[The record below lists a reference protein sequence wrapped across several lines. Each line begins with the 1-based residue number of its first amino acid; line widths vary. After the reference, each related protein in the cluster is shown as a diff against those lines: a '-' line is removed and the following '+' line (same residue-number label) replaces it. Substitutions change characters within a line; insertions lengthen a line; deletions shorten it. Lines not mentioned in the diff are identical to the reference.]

1 MQILSLND
9 FLLADAG
16 ITAAP
21 ITSDSEYLGFSAER
35 RAGVRGSVFFGGAA
49 EPARWNAWFHCQDV
63 AGRNALLRVIAQARS
78 RMLYLVA
85 QRQPYGQ
92 ELVATQAAV
101 VGIDDSRGTELD
113 LFVTFEADD
122 SVWVGLD
129 RTQRS
134 KSFTSTLDHRM
145 ALQVPGN
152 VPTTPVI
159 RLTVDAQRTT
169 QTANVGWRYRRRFRI
184 TNLSDAPLIRYPVLI
199 PLGDTTPLT
208 TAKALANGN
217 DVRVWLDGLEQ
228 MRTLK
233 NWDTS
238 DSRVWVVV
246 PQIPANGGS
255 AIYDVVYGNPSAG
268 TPPTLVYPERPIID
282 LGQSTNASWYYR
294 TNQDYVTST
303 EPEYTDDYEG
313 MGLWHTGDID
323 TPYADMGVP
332 ASWRSELTF
341 DSPEDQDRVLT
352 MRTNPGY
359 QLTPTVRMGLLHLL
373 RDRQYDLAL
382 SSEEADFADNYDDR
396 DAVTI
401 YHPLG
406 ITRIQTTLLYSQI
419 GKSITQK
426 EVTTTVGDTST
437 TETVEVSVEPSSG
450 HLALNIA
457 TRDSAASSWVPRYVK
472 SNDTGVWTGGS
483 LTGNAEETLS
493 IDATFV
499 GTRNLAL
506 TVWPRV
512 GRDGK
517 QTDSLLVRMKGD
529 TTLTID
535 TTKLLIEEIGT
546 EEEIYEVATE
556 FRLGGGA
563 NAAAPYS
570 ALLVGNARGA
580 SGAGTP
586 RVAMT
591 LVQGLEI
598 DADARTHTVWDEDF
612 TEQQEVVSAHTVR
625 AVSGFDE
632 SGDTVEYRDS
642 TWLPLVPPLVTL
654 PNGGFDA
661 DIASWELG
669 NVTADMTATP
679 SWDDTIGGDQ
689 DGAMKVTIGPNT
701 AGSGASAEMLSTR
714 FYEVYN
720 RESVEVAAWV
730 RTTHANIR
738 PLLQI
743 LWYHADAD
751 TPVAAS
757 TEASWTPTANT
768 TYERVFA
775 ARVPA
780 GAARY
785 RVCLLTRTAA
795 SSATGAALFDDVTV
809 NGNDLYVADVSMG
822 SITIETL
829 IRGRFV

>member
-35 RAGVRGSVFFGGAA
+35 RAGVRGSVFFGGSA

-159 RLTVDAQRTT
+159 RLTADAQRTT
-169 QTANVGWRYRRRFRI
+169 QTANVGWKYRRRFRI

-233 NWDTS
+233 AWDTS

-268 TPPTLVYPERPIID
+268 TPPTLVYPEQPIID

-294 TNQDYVTST
+294 TNSDYVDETPVLT
-303 EPEYTDDYEG
+303 YQG
-313 MGLWHTGDID
+313 MGLWHTGDPAE
-323 TPYADMGVP
+323 PYADMGVP
-332 ASWRSELTF
+332 AAWRTELTF
-341 DSPEDQDRVLT
+341 DNPADQDDKATSRSVT
-352 MRTNPGY
+352 DDAFD
-359 QLTPTVRMGLLHLL
+359 PTVRMGLMAIVRRRT
-373 RDRQYDLAL
+373 RDAV
-382 SSEEADFADNYDDR
+382 SSFEEVDYRDNSDTR
-396 DAVTI
+396 DAVTL

-406 ITRIQTTLLYSQI
+406 VTHLTTTISYYQF
-419 GKSITQK
+419 GNVKTEK

-437 TETVEVSVEPSSG
+437 TETVEVLTQPTGGSLLFVV
-450 HLALNIA
+450 AI
-457 TRDSAASSWVPRYVK
+457 RDSAASGWTTPYVYAT
-472 SNDTGVWTGGS
+472 DTGNWSIGGVFEGFDTES
-483 LTGNAEETLS
+483 
-493 IDATFV
+493 
-499 GTRNLAL
+499 LAL
-506 TVWPRV
+506 NLDLGGARHVALAAWPGTV
-512 GRDGK
+512 RDGV
-517 QTDSLLVRMKGD
+517 TAHTMVLGMTAD
-529 TTLTID
+529 TVLTID
-535 TTKLLIEEIGT
+535 TTNLLIEEIGS
-546 EEEIYEVATE
+546 EQEIYEVATE
-556 FRLGGGA
+556 LRLGGGA

-570 ALLVGNARGA
+570 ALLVGNARSE

-689 DGAMKVTIGPNT
+689 DGALKVTIGPNT

-780 GAARY
+780 GAAPY
-785 RVCLLTRTAA
+785 RVCLLTPTAA

-809 NGNDLYVADVSMG
+809 NGNDLYVADVALG
-822 SITIETL
+822 SITVEAL